1 MKTIILKTLRQHW
14 NFTENVTKLPFVE
27 NPDNLPDNYI
37 LATKRTANLFSKLRK
52 NLEQLREYDSIIN
65 DYLKDGIL

>member
-1 MKTIILKTLRQHW
+1 M
-14 NFTENVTKLPFVE
+14 TKLPFVE